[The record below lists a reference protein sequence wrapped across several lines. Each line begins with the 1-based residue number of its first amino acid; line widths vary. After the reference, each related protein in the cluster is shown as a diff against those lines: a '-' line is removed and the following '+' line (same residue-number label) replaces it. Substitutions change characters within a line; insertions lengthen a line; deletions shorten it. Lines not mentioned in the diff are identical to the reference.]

1 MDLNKMVMDS
11 LVKMDKEGKVQEI
24 VEKHVSSTIESIV
37 KDVFGSWSDFSK
49 GLKEQVETQLQV
61 NFKELDLASYNTL
74 VMKAIKEKINDSIAK
89 EGLERINGQIEELLS
104 DTKDEYKLSELVK
117 ELVNEIEDLD
127 ELGYEEYHEMSM
139 HIRTPYGLTY
149 IHLDAESG
157 KDEYEC
163 KYKICVDPKK
173 NNEVVSIDIE
183 EDRYGRKRKTES
195 FDVRAIM
202 RGFRGLEEMLFK
214 LYARKGR
221 IIIDEDQVELEI
233 SNPEYD

>member
-1 MDLNKMVMDS
+1 MNLNQMVMDS
-11 LVKMDKEGKVQEI
+11 LAKMDTEGKVQEI

-49 GLKEQVETQLQV
+49 NLKDQVQDQLQI

-74 VMKAIKEKINDSIAK
+74 IMKAINEKLNDTIAT
-89 EGLERINGQIEELLS
+89 EGLARINGQIDELLS

-117 ELVNEIEDLD
+117 ELVSEIDDLD
-127 ELGYEEYHEMSM
+127 DLGYEDYHEMSM

-149 IHLDAESG
+149 IHLDAENG

-163 KYKICVDPKK
+163 KYKICIDPRK
-173 NNEVVSIDIE
+173 NNEIVSIDIQ
-183 EDRYGRKRKTES
+183 EDRYGRTKELKS

-202 RGFRGLEEMLFK
+202 RGFRGLEETLFK

-221 IIIDEDQVELEI
+221 IILDEDQVELEI

>member
-1 MDLNKMVMDS
+1 MDLNKMVLDS
-11 LVKMDKEGKVQEI
+11 LSKMDTKGKVQEI

-49 GLKEQVETQLQV
+49 GLKEQVENQLQI
-61 NFKELDLASYNTL
+61 NFRELDLASYNTL
-74 VMKAIKEKINDSIAK
+74 IMKAIKEKLNDSIAI
-89 EGLERINGQIEELLS
+89 EGLARINTQIEELLS
-104 DTKDEYKLSELVK
+104 DVKDEYKLSELVK
-117 ELVNEIEDLD
+117 DLVNEIEDLD
-127 ELGYEEYHEMSM
+127 DLGYEEYHEMSM

-157 KDEYEC
+157 KDVYDC
-163 KYKICVDPKK
+163 KYKICVDPDKG
-173 NNEVVSIDIE
+173 NQVVSIDIQ
-183 EDRYGRKRKTES
+183 EDRYGRKREIKD

-202 RGFRGLEEMLFK
+202 RGFSGLEETLFK

-221 IIIDEDQVELEI
+221 IILDEDQVELEI